1 MSEQARLAYL
11 QEKLKKARGKSR
23 MGRFLLA
30 IGSFITAFCVYLSFA
45 GLYDSLL
52 VVILIGG
59 ILLFVGGTAN
69 AIYWDSQ
76 RERIIEELEKTATKI
91 PSRPN
96 SVR

>member
-30 IGSFITAFCVYLSFA
+30 FGSFFVAFCVYFSFV
-45 GLYDSLL
+45 GFYDPLL
-52 VVILIGG
+52 VVILIVG
-59 ILLFVGGTAN
+59 ILFLVGGTAD

-76 RERIIEELEKTATKI
+76 RVRIIEELEKMATKI
-91 PSRPN
+91 P
-96 SVR
+96 